1 MLGRTRL
8 SHLRRNVLKPSPGL
22 RRLFVKVIAWMPPSA
37 AEDSPTRG
45 SGGGV
50 WGGQVQGIPS
60 VLSRA
65 REVVASEALDAWAG
79 SLQAGGRAPGR
90 SPAPGEH
97 KGSRAHTYCSP
108 DPSMSCSTVVRLYCV
123 TDFWTL
129 PPTLSTSGA
138 SSRNPPPP

>member
-8 SHLRRNVLKPSPGL
+8 SHFRGNVLKTSSGL

-37 AEDSPTRG
+37 TEDFPTWRG
-45 SGGGV
+45 
-50 WGGQVQGIPS
+50 QDQGISS
-60 VLSRA
+60 VLRRA
-65 REVVASEALDAWAG
+65 REVAASEALDVWAG

-90 SPAPGEH
+90 SPASREH
-97 KGSRAHTYCSP
+97 KGSRAHTYCSQT
-108 DPSMSCSTVVRLYCV
+108 PSLAAPHAVRLHCV

-138 SSRNPPPP
+138 SSRNSPPP